1 MSVDL
6 LDALLAACH
15 EHPDAPAL
23 SQGRRTLTYRDLDR
37 RIDSVSGALGAA
49 GFRAGDR
56 VLFSVRPGLD
66 GICLALGIIAA
77 GGTVVFADPGAGEA
91 MFRAR
96 AALAAPR
103 WVAAEALLYFASS
116 GVLKPLARRRGLEL
130 PPYSVV
136 VPDARHIVAGGW
148 LPGVPRGALRLRRLL
163 VPAGRV
169 ASASELGPRRRF
181 RTIRQNRA
189 AVPVGSETR
198 SLGLDTGAE
207 RPTRPA
213 GVGGLDTGA
222 ERPTR
227 PAGVGGL
234 DTGAERPTRPAGA
247 ASAEALIIFTSGTT
261 AHPKAVVHSRASLGT
276 GLAGFAAHV
285 RFAPGD
291 RLLTDQLMIGI
302 PALIAG
308 AHWRLPAVGT
318 DPGAKPA
325 HYLEVLP
332 GTDAL
337 FMVPA
342 ALSALLTLLDAHP
355 EKTPK
360 LTTLLIGGAPVLR
373 PLLERVKRRWPSV
386 RVCAI
391 YGMTEILPVAIA
403 DGDDKLAFEGPGDYV
418 GTVLPAIRARIE
430 TNAAGDGELVLAGEG
445 LALGYLADLP
455 AHPLV
460 SLPTGDLARL
470 HGDSLVLHGRSKDMF
485 IRGSTNVYPGL
496 YEPVIA
502 GITGVAEV
510 AMVGVP
516 DGIGDDRVVLV
527 IVPQSRTAGPGAPP
541 GFGARHPLI
550 DTVRAALPGLVD
562 AAVLPDLVLVAAD
575 LPRSGRGSKLDR
587 AALSAAVSAYLES
600 GH

>member
-6 LDALLAACH
+6 LDSLLGSCR

-23 SQGRRTLTYRDLDR
+23 SQGRRTLTYRDLDS
-37 RIDSVSGALGAA
+37 RIASVAVSLESA
-49 GFRAGDR
+49 GLRAGDR

-77 GGTVVFADPGAGEA
+77 GGTVVFADPGAGES

-103 WVAAEALLYFASS
+103 WVAAESLLYFASS
-116 GVLKPLARRRGLEL
+116 VPLKSFARRRGLEL

-136 VPDARHIVAGGW
+136 VPDARHIVAGPW
-148 LPGVPRGALRLRRLL
+148 LPGVPRGALRLRALL
-163 VPAGRV
+163 
-169 ASASELGPRRRF
+169 
-181 RTIRQNRA
+181 A
-189 AVPVGSETR
+189 A
-198 SLGLDTGAE
+198 GLDT
-207 RPTRPA
+207 A
-213 GVGGLDTGA
+213 G
-222 ERPTR
+222 RFS
-227 PAGVGGL
+227 
-234 DTGAERPTRPAGA
+234 A
-247 ASAEALIIFTSGTT
+247 ARHRSRSPGSEALIIFTSGTT
-261 AHPKAVVHSRASLGT
+261 AAPKAVVHSRSSLGT

-318 DPGAKPA
+318 DAGAKPA
-325 HYLEVLP
+325 HYLDVLP

-342 ALSALLTLLDAHP
+342 ALDSLLALLDEHP
-355 EKTPK
+355 EKTPQ
-360 LTTLLIGGAPVLR
+360 LATLLIGGAPVLR
-373 PLLERVKRRWPSV
+373 PLLERVKRRWPTV
-386 RVCAI
+386 RVSAI

-403 DGDDKLAFEGPGDYV
+403 DGDDKLAFEGEGDYV

-455 AHPLV
+455 GHPLV
-460 SLPTGDLARL
+460 CLNTGDLAEL
-470 HGDSLVLHGRSKDMF
+470 NGDSLVLHGRSKDMF

-502 GITGVAEV
+502 GITGVADV

-516 DGIGDDRVVLV
+516 NEIGDDRIVLV
-527 IVPQSRTAGPGAPP
+527 IVPGARGAGANVAR
-541 GFGARHPLI
+541 GFGTQHPVI
-550 DTVRAALPGLVD
+550 ETVRAALPGLVD
-562 AAVLPDLVLVAAD
+562 AAVLPDLLLAAD
-575 LPRSGRGSKLDR
+575 TLPRAGRSSKLDR
-587 AALSAAVSAYLES
+587 RALSEAVSLYLKS
-600 GH
+600 GPSLKSGQ

>member
-1 MSVDL
+1 MSID
-6 LDALLAACH
+6 LLAALFDSCR

-23 SQGRRTLTYRDLDR
+23 SQGRGTLTYRDLDR
-37 RIDSVSGALGAA
+37 RIESVAGALESA
-49 GFRAGDR
+49 GFRTGDR

-103 WVAAEALLYFASS
+103 WVAAESLLYLASS
-116 GVLKPLARRRGLEL
+116 GPLRSFARRRGLEL

-136 VPDARHIVAGGW
+136 VPHAGHIVAGRW

-163 VPAGRV
+163 SGRRAAGGLTSAGR
-169 ASASELGPRRRF
+169 ATS
-181 RTIRQNRA
+181 
-189 AVPVGSETR
+189 
-198 SLGLDTGAE
+198 
-207 RPTRPA
+207 
-213 GVGGLDTGA
+213 
-222 ERPTR
+222 
-227 PAGVGGL
+227 
-234 DTGAERPTRPAGA
+234 
-247 ASAEALIIFTSGTT
+247 EALIIFTSGTT
-261 AHPKAVVHSRASLGT
+261 AKPKAVVHSRSSLGT

-325 HYLEVLP
+325 HYLDVLP

-342 ALSALLTLLDAHP
+342 AIAALLTLLDAHP
-355 EKTPK
+355 EKTPP
-360 LTTLLIGGAPVLR
+360 LSTLLIGGAPVLR
-373 PLLERVKRRWPSV
+373 PLLERVRRRWPAV
-386 RVCAI
+386 RICAI

-403 DGDDKLAFEGPGDYV
+403 DGDDKLAFTGRGDYV

-430 TNAAGDGELVLAGEG
+430 LNAAGDGELVLTGDG

-455 AHPLV
+455 EHPLV
-460 SLPTGDLARL
+460 SLSTGDLAEL
-470 HGDSLVLHGRSKDMF
+470 DGESLVLHGRSKDMF

-502 GITGVAEV
+502 GISGVADV

-516 DGIGDDRVVLV
+516 DEIGDDRVVLV
-527 IVPQSRTAGPGAPP
+527 IVPDARGAVADAAR
-541 GFGARHPLI
+541 GFDTQHPVI
-550 DTVRAALPGLVD
+550 ETVRAALSGLVD
-562 AAVLPDLVLVAAD
+562 AAVLPDLLLVATA
-575 LPRSGRGSKLDR
+575 LPRAGRSSKLDR
-587 AALSAAVSAYLES
+587 TALSEAVSRYLKS
-600 GH
+600 GN